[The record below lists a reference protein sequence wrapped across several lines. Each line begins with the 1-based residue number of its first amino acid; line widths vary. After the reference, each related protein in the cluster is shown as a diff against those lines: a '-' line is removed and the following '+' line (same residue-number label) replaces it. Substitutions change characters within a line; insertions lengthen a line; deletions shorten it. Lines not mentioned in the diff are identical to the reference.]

1 MRGSVI
7 FLLVLVGLSL
17 FSFMAVSSGTNK
29 DEVKQDSKSIQ
40 FKTFTSAV
48 CEEKNDLRYCMDV
61 LFVNCNGKI
70 SKASEVQDCNGFR
83 IDNKVTGFAV
93 FERDSLW

>member
-1 MRGSVI
+1 MKGLVI
-7 FLLVLVGLSL
+7 FFLIFVGLSL
-17 FSFMAVSSGTNK
+17 FGFMAVISSTNN
-29 DEVKQDSKSIQ
+29 DDIKQDSKSIQ

-48 CEEKNDLRYCMDV
+48 CETENNLNYCRDE

-70 SKASEVQDCNGFR
+70 SKSSEIKECNGFE

-93 FERDSLW
+93 LENK

>member
-61 LFVNCNGKI
+61 LFVNCNGKL
-70 SKASEVQDCNGFR
+70 SKASEIKECNEFKV
-83 IDNKVTGFAV
+83 DNQVTGFAV
-93 FERDSLW
+93 LEKNSFE